1 MLERCGL
8 CPGNRAERPRAM
20 PTRDIKKVRFDKEY
34 KLNESEINLRILH
47 DKSTVYGYSDGSVK
61 KDVDEGGPPYL
72 ISC

>member
-1 MLERCGL
+1 
-8 CPGNRAERPRAM
+8 M